1 MEDPTE
7 EVQKQLHEHAHES
20 RDPGMLKIALSS
32 AIIAVLAAIASL
44 MSEHQIN
51 EAMISQ
57 LKASDQWAYYQAK
70 GLKHNLLETQ
80 KELVIQLGHPTI
92 NETAMWTKGLEKY
105 KEEQKEISEEATR
118 EQKASHRS
126 FEAHYRLSF
135 AVTFLQVAIGLSA
148 VSALT
153 RRRWLWITSLVTAG
167 AGILLMGWGL
177 GLAVLT

>member
-7 EVQKQLHEHAHES
+7 EVQKHLHEHAHES

-70 GLKHNLLETQ
+70 GLKHNLLDTQ
-80 KELVIQLGHPTI
+80 KELLTQLGHPTAD
-92 NETAMWTKGLEKY
+92 ETARWTTDLKKY
-105 KEEQKEISEEATR
+105 KEEQKEISQEATQ

-167 AGILLMGWGL
+167 VGIILMGWGL
-177 GLAVLT
+177 GLAMLT